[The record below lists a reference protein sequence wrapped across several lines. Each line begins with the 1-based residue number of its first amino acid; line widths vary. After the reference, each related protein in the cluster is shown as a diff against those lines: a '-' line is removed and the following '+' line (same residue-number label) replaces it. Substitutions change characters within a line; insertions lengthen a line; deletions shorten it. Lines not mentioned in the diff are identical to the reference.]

1 MEKTIIIGGG
11 LLGKELHKN
20 LKKQNIDS
28 QIIKNVNYKKN
39 NNIPKSAKTL
49 IITSQ
54 SSDYRNPTFTKDLL
68 YVNTILP
75 MQIIKEAHEKN
86 VEKIIY
92 CSTGSVYKSKLKAH
106 KETDRISIK
115 NISPYISS
123 KYTAEILIKTWENY
137 FKSITVLRPFF
148 IYGSSQN
155 KQMLFSKILDS
166 IINKKEITL
175 GNNKGLIFNPI
186 HVYDASKFILSLM
199 NNTKKFQIFNVCG
212 NENIT
217 LHDVTTEMG
226 KIMKIKP
233 KLKNIKKKEDVV
245 LGSIKK
251 MKSINF
257 EHKIS
262 IKSGLNEMIK
272 GKFLN

>member
-1 MEKTIIIGGG
+1 LEKTIIIGGG

-20 LKKQNIDS
+20 LKKQNINS

-39 NNIPKSAKTL
+39 NNIPKSTNTV

-54 SSDYRNPTFTKDLL
+54 SSDYRTPTFTTDLL

-75 MQIIKEAHEKN
+75 MQIMKEAYEKN

-92 CSTGSVYKSKLKAH
+92 CSTGSVYKPKLKAH
-106 KETDRISIK
+106 KETDKISTK

-175 GNNKGLIFNPI
+175 GNNKGLSFNPI

-199 NNTKKFQIFNVCG
+199 DNTKKFQIFNVCG

-217 LHDVTTEMG
+217 LHHVTTEMG

-251 MKSINF
+251 MKSISF
-257 EHKIS
+257 EHEIS